1 MFSSLPSYPHCL
13 SFLKPGCPETKPFTP
28 NEQDRYLCNSFEPYH
43 AVNHPLESVLP
54 PASFHRA
61 PTGQEAALGLLMQLQ
76 TPGVLTPTPSQ
87 WPYLALVCD
96 IDKNGR

>member
-1 MFSSLPSYPHCL
+1 MFSSLPSYPHRFN
-13 SFLKPGCPETKPFTP
+13 FLKPGCPETKPFIPT
-28 NEQDRYLCNSFEPYH
+28 EQDQYLYNSSEPYH

-54 PASFHRA
+54 PATLHRA
-61 PTGQEAALGLLMQLQ
+61 PTGQEAALGLPMQLQ